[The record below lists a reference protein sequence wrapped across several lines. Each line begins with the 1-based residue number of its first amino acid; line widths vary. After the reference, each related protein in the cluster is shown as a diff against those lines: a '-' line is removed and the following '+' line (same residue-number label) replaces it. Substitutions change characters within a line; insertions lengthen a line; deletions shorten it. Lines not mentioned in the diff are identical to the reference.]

1 MNTAEWRGRPWPPP
15 PPPLPKR
22 RQQQQEQHQEASF
35 RKEASQDRPF
45 ERFDSQPL
53 KAKPK
58 ANKRRRRPVDPQT
71 GRYKRSNKRSEQGVR
86 KRELK
91 KELRKRIRGLRNE
104 VADKDTKQSSS
115 KDTPT
120 KGQVQ
125 KSIRE
130 EHPQHQTQSH
140 PTSSD
145 SDTSGSETVESSS
158 SISVIPP
165 ASSRG
170 GRKA

>member
-1 MNTAEWRGRPWPPP
+1 MAEWRGRPWPPP

-22 RQQQQEQHQEASF
+22 RQQQTQQQEASF
-35 RKEASQDRPF
+35 GKEASQDRPS
-45 ERFDSQPL
+45 ERSESQHL

-58 ANKRRRRPVDPQT
+58 ANKRRKRPVDPKT

-86 KRELK
+86 KREVK

-104 VADKDTKQSSS
+104 TSQQDTLHSPS

-120 KGQVQ
+120 AEGQVQ
-125 KSIRE
+125 RTTPKE
-130 EHPQHQTQSH
+130 DPQHQAPSN
-140 PTSSD
+140 PESSD

-158 SISVIPP
+158 SISVIAP